1 MKRTAAVSIF
11 AFITY
16 YTVEEARSILDY
28 RYQLGNNVLRVERRE
43 AAGSLARR
51 DVMVSRGSP
60 RNRFQA
66 NRDTMEML
74 FQQGVSV
81 GMANANA
88 NASQSPT
95 AAHSLYTPY
104 NSYTLAGVP
113 QFAPIA
119 APSQMFEN
127 DGSPGLHAH
136 AQAFVPQSLQH
147 VVPQGLGQYQVPT
160 ITPAQTTHYMPR
172 THLAQRTSNYQWP
185 PADSTVPKIT
195 KEEIP

>member
-1 MKRTAAVSIF
+1 M
-11 AFITY
+11 
-16 YTVEEARSILDY
+16 DY
-28 RYQLGNNVLRVERRE
+28 RYQLGDNVLRVARRE

-51 DVMVSRGSP
+51 EVLVSRGSP

-66 NRDTMEML
+66 DRDTMEML

-81 GMANANA
+81 GMANANV

-104 NSYTLAGVP
+104 NSYTLTGVP

-127 DGSPGLHAH
+127 DGSPGLHGH
-136 AQAFVPQSLQH
+136 AQAFVPQTVQH
-147 VVPQGLGQYQVPT
+147 VVPQGLGQYQMPT
-160 ITPAQTTHYMPR
+160 ITPAQTTHYMPH
-172 THLAQRTSNYQWP
+172 THLAQRTSSYQWP
-185 PADSTVPKIT
+185 PADTTVPKIT
-195 KEEIP
+195 KEELP